1 MPVLQNARHEAFA
14 RAIVEGKSGR
24 EAYKL
29 AGYKAKPGGKR
40 SGPADAAAARL
51 LKNVQVAARI
61 AELKGDAARTSTI
74 TAARVLDELAKLAF
88 SNMLNYMAIGADG
101 EPRFDFSAL
110 SRDQAAAIHEL
121 VVETR
126 TEERENGPPAVIVKT
141 RFKLA
146 DKRGPLVGLGKHL
159 GLFKE
164 RVEHTGK
171 DSGPMEV
178 KPVYSDIEVAR
189 WIGRLLNKVAAAS
202 PSKIGEEST

>member
-1 MPVLQNARHEAFA
+1 MPILQNARHEAFA
-14 RAIVEGKSGR
+14 RAIIEGKSAR
-24 EAYKL
+24 AAYRA
-29 AGYKAKPGGKR
+29 AGYQAKD
-40 SGPADAAAARL
+40 AAVDAAASRL
-51 LKNVQVAARI
+51 LRNAKVAART
-61 AELKGDAARTSTI
+61 AELKGDAARASTI

-101 EPRFDFSAL
+101 EPRLDFSAL
-110 SRDQAAAIHEL
+110 SRHQAAAIHEL

-146 DKRGPLVGLGKHL
+146 DKRGPLVDLGKRL

>member
-1 MPVLQNARHEAFA
+1 MPILQNARHEAFA
-14 RAIVEGKSGR
+14 RAIVEGKSAR
-24 EAYKL
+24 AAYRA
-29 AGYKAKPGGKR
+29 AGYQAKD
-40 SGPADAAAARL
+40 AAVDAAASRL
-51 LKNVQVAARI
+51 LRNAKVAART
-61 AELKGDAARTSTI
+61 AELKGDAARASTI

-88 SNMLNYMAIGADG
+88 SNMLNYMTIGADG

-146 DKRGPLVGLGKHL
+146 DKRGPLVDLGKYL

-202 PSKIGEEST
+202 PSKIGEESRGIG

>member
-1 MPVLQNARHEAFA
+1 MPILQNARHEAFA
-14 RAIVEGKSGR
+14 RAIVEGKSAR
-24 EAYKL
+24 AAYRA
-29 AGYKAKPGGKR
+29 AGYQAKD
-40 SGPADAAAARL
+40 AAVDAAASRL
-51 LKNVQVAARI
+51 LRNAKVAART
-61 AELKGDAARTSTI
+61 AELKGDAARASTI

-101 EPRFDFSAL
+101 EPRLDVSAL
-110 SRDQAAAIHEL
+110 SRDRAAAIHEL
-121 VVETR
+121 LVETR
-126 TEERENGPPAVIVKT
+126 KEERENGPPAVIVKT

-146 DKRGPLVGLGKHL
+146 DKRGPLVDLGKYL

-202 PSKIGEEST
+202 PSKIGEESRGIG